1 MISALPL
8 EALLV
13 AADVEDAKEERE
25 KERRKQ
31 LIAAQVLVL
40 KSIQQPRSNRGNRGE
55 ERRGEERS
63 DFINNES
70 TELILVLVL
79 MT

>member
-1 MISALPL
+1 M
-8 EALLV
+8 
-13 AADVEDAKEERE
+13 
-25 KERRKQ
+25 Q
-31 LIAAQVLVL
+31 
-40 KSIQQPRSNRGNRGE
+40 QQPRSNRGNRGE

>member
-1 MISALPL
+1 VISALPL

-25 KERRKQ
+25 KEINSSPGTR
-31 LIAAQVLVL
+31 I
-40 KSIQQPRSNRGNRGE
+40 KSMQQPRSNRGNRGE

>member
-1 MISALPL
+1 
-8 EALLV
+8 
-13 AADVEDAKEERE
+13 VEDAKEERE
-25 KERRKQ
+25 KEINSSPGPR
-31 LIAAQVLVL
+31 I
-40 KSIQQPRSNRGNRGE
+40 KSMQQQPRSNRGNRGNRGE

>member
-1 MISALPL
+1 
-8 EALLV
+8 V

-25 KERRKQ
+25 KEINSSPGTR
-31 LIAAQVLVL
+31 I
-40 KSIQQPRSNRGNRGE
+40 KSMQQQPRSNRGNRGE

-70 TELILVLVL
+70 TELILILL
-79 MT
+79 